1 MSLQNDAAQC
11 HAQYLPVRIICI
23 HSKFTKRFVPAVS
36 SLSETFLF
44 GLAPLDWVSDLTSA
58 MSVTVTNGLDFRLLA
73 LASALSDEVTDK
85 TDGWLFPVSA
95 MSVTITEPL
104 LVDLLASTDWLLV
117 GLEIDGVTVVLASWS
132 DKVVAMSVST
142 SNCSV
147 SAVIV
152 GGVNC

>member
-1 MSLQNDAAQC
+1 
-11 HAQYLPVRIICI
+11 
-23 HSKFTKRFVPAVS
+23 
-36 SLSETFLF
+36 
-44 GLAPLDWVSDLTSA
+44 
-58 MSVTVTNGLDFRLLA
+58 MSVAVTNGLDFWLLA

-95 MSVTITEPL
+95 MSVTITEPR

-117 GLEIDGVTVVLASWS
+117 GLEIDGVTVVLLLASWS
-132 DKVVAMSVST
+132 DKVVAMLVST

>member
-36 SLSETFLF
+36 SLSAFLF
-44 GLAPLDWVSDLTSA
+44 GLAPLDLVSDLTSA
-58 MSVTVTNGLDFRLLA
+58 MSVTVTNGLDFWLLA

-95 MSVTITEPL
+95 MSVTITESL
-104 LVDLLASTDWLLV
+104 LVDLLASTDWLFV
-117 GLEIDGVTVVLASWS
+117 GLEIDGVTVLLASWS

-147 SAVIV
+147 FAVIV